1 MCLLSDCLPVFP
13 ELQKLKRDV
22 AQMCSSV
29 RVCWLTVPVC
39 SEQKLKGDVAQMIR
53 KNQMLERD
61 LDSLDVK
68 IGLLVKNR
76 ITLQV
81 RPAPFHCQV
90 LCGRRCLTYSD
101 DAPLAVR
108 TGS

>member
-1 MCLLSDCLPVFP
+1 MSGVSDRSARPLTPDLCWCRLT
-13 ELQKLKRDV
+13 RDLV
-22 AQMCSSV
+22 
-29 RVCWLTVPVC
+29 
-39 SEQKLKGDVAQMIR
+39 EQKLKGDVAQMIR

-81 RPAPFHCQV
+81 SQRTAPFSIV
-90 LCGRRCLTYSD
+90 PY
-101 DAPLAVR
+101 
-108 TGS
+108 